1 MVEIEEKNRKYIMS
15 DQQSKA
21 IAKSLVPAYISDL
34 KVYQAGKPVEE
45 LAREKGLTTIS
56 KLASNE
62 NPLGPSPYAIKEMTA
77 GLWDLHQ
84 YPDMHAYKLKSAL
97 CSLYNLKMEN
107 IILGNGSEGIMA
119 YIARAFISPG
129 DEVLTSENTFIGF
142 YIIARSVGADLKT
155 VPLTSDYRFN
165 IEKLIEGITERTKVI
180 YIANPNNPTGTYIK
194 KEEFD
199 RLMSKVPSNV
209 LVILDE
215 AYFEFAK
222 EFEDYPDSMD
232 YRYDNVLTLRTFSKA
247 YGLSGIRVGYGFGN
261 ENLITNL
268 SKVKL
273 PFEPNLIA
281 QLGATGA
288 LNDSPHLERTL
299 KNNSELHK
307 RTFEFL
313 VEKNFKPIE
322 SITNFITWKTGS
334 LEASEYL
341 FQELLNHGVIIRPL
355 KANEMPDYVRVSIGT
370 KEEME
375 HFYKAMN
382 EILPKYDTQ
391 FKRV

>member
-1 MVEIEEKNRKYIMS
+1 MVEMVNKIGLKIMS

-21 IAKSLVPAYISDL
+21 IAKSLVPDYIRDL
-34 KVYQAGKPVEE
+34 KVYQAGKPDDE
-45 LAREKGLTTIS
+45 LAREKGLTKIS

-62 NPLGPSPYAIKEMTA
+62 NPLGPSPFAIKEMTT

-97 CSLYNLKMEN
+97 SKLYDLKMEN

-119 YIARAFISPG
+119 YIARAFINPG

-142 YIIARSVGADLKT
+142 YIIARSVGAELKT
-155 VPLTSDYRFN
+155 VPLTEDYRFN
-165 IEKLIEGITERTKVI
+165 IDLLIEGITEKTKVV

-199 RLMSKVPSNV
+199 KLMSKVPDNV
-209 LVILDE
+209 LVVLDE

-222 EFEDYPDSMD
+222 SFEDYPDSMD
-232 YRYDNVLTLRTFSKA
+232 YRYDNVITLRTFSKA

-261 ENLITNL
+261 ENLIANL

-288 LNDSPHLERTL
+288 LNDTPHLTRTL
-299 KNNSELHK
+299 KNNSKLHK
-307 RTFEFL
+307 KTFDFL
-313 VEKNFKPIE
+313 IEKNFKPIH

-334 LEASEYL
+334 EDASNYL
-341 FQELLNHGVIIRPL
+341 FQELLNRGVILRPL

-370 KEEME
+370 KEEMN
-375 HFYKAMN
+375 HFFEAMN
-382 EILPKYDTQ
+382 EVMPIYDT
-391 FKRV
+391 KYGRV